1 MHSYLASIFNHSFIV
16 GPSNAA
22 GNMAALSHNLTLG
35 NLPFSA
41 LLQTSGGGQGLPGL
55 PFPPHMQ
62 SALGVGMGPLGGGML
77 GQARVGPS
85 IPRGPADCVP
95 SRQSFNEIEVISE
108 NGKENENS
116 SLPFQSK

>member
-1 MHSYLASIFNHSFIV
+1 VLLFFYLLFAGS
-16 GPSNAA
+16 SNAA

-62 SALGVGMGPLGGGML
+62 SALGVGIGPLGGGML
-77 GQARVGPS
+77 GQARVGP
-85 IPRGPADCVP
+85 IPRGPAECVP
-95 SRQSFNEIEVISE
+95 SRQNFNEIEVISE
-108 NGKENENS
+108 NGKENEKNS
-116 SLPFQSK
+116 FPFQSK